1 MLIRVFSNGKDC
13 LTVMY
18 ACKHLDYYIHG
29 SEVVIWRQIPKSKVA
44 KSKAAAP
51 KKSTTSETT
60 SLEVPTECEV

>member
-1 MLIRVFSNGKDC
+1 
-13 LTVMY
+13 MY